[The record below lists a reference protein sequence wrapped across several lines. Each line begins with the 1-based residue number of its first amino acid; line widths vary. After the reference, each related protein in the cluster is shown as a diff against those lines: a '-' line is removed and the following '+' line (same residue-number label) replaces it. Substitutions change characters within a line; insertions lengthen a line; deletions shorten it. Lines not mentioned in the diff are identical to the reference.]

1 MKMCIIIICFFV
13 AIMIIIMFITAIP
26 GAPSVT
32 ATTAG
37 GRALWHVPGCSSTAG
52 ASVTWHEMTA
62 ELVAG
67 LAFLMFQS
75 LWLEG
80 ISMNLWWTEWL
91 AVVWWFGDWVV
102 GFATIPNMQ
111 VQIGP
116 LMKTANIWLD
126 WLFSYMNFHHRES
139 KQHAVPNSQQDFFYD
154 LFFIFSRLQNWSS
167 PGFSTW
173 TSEHRGCLDVTGA
186 PLVAEALLPPEL
198 QKVLAALVEVDHWRS
213 TSWSQVGGS
222 YASNG
227 IIWVPQYQNCRFDHG
242 AAGEHIRATK
252 APRHLKICRLR
263 TLVLPKSRNPTIH
276 KTSWGNH
283 GKASP

>member
-1 MKMCIIIICFFV
+1 MRIIIICFFV

-126 WLFSYMNFHHRES
+126 WLFSYMNFHHLES
-139 KQHAVPNSQQDFFYD
+139 NQHAVPNSQQDFF
-154 LFFIFSRLQNWSS
+154 LWPFFHLLSAPKLKLSRLLHLNIRTPRLLGCHWCTI
-167 PGFSTW
+167 GG
-173 TSEHRGCLDVTGA
+173 RGPVAARVAKGLGCAGRGGSLKIHK
-186 PLVAEALLPPEL
+186 LV
-198 QKVLAALVEVDHWRS
+198 
-213 TSWSQVGGS
+213 TSWRILCIQWYYLGPAISKLQIRS
-222 YASNG
+222 
-227 IIWVPQYQNCRFDHG
+227 WCRR
-242 AAGEHIRATK
+242 RAY
-252 APRHLKICRLR
+252 PCH
-263 TLVLPKSRNPTIH
+263 
-276 KTSWGNH
+276 
-283 GKASP
+283 